1 MSINSREASEKF
13 FSGQPEFN
21 SVHGKTTYEW
31 HADAYDIPVLRSD
44 TWLHT
49 SDIQIACRWHT
60 NMYEWH
66 TEDIRVKGWHTS
78 ACKWHTS
85 DVRVHPNDIRE
96 YTKNEMLIAMKII
109 KLYKTFGVF
118 KSKSSTL
125 FVAKTL
131 LKAVTNDFW
140 LLGCSNSHSFLLEY
154 SSVQKQGLVPKQFYR
169 RPEWYILA
177 RLSTIFLFYLIHGEK
192 TYLHCFLYENLS
204 TFYI

>member
-1 MSINSREASEKF
+1 MI
-13 FSGQPEFN
+13 
-21 SVHGKTTYEW
+21 TYEW
-31 HADAYDIPVLRSD
+31 HTDRM
-44 TWLHT
+44 
-49 SDIQIACRWHT
+49 Q
-60 NMYEWH
+60 MKYEYV
-66 TEDIRVKGWHTS
+66 RVTYGWHTS
-78 ACKWHTS
+78 KRMTYKCVQMTYEWRTSTSKWHT
-85 DVRVHPNDIRE
+85 RIHEEWNA
-96 YTKNEMLIAMKII
+96 NAMKII

-118 KSKSSTL
+118 KSKFSTL

-177 RLSTIFLFYLIHGEK
+177 RLSTIFLFYLVHGAK

-204 TFYI
+204 SFYI